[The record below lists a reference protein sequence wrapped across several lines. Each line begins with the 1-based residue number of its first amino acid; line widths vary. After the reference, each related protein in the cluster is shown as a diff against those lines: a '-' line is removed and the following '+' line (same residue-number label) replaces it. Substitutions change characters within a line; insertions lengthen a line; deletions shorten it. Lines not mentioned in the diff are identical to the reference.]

1 MAAGE
6 RRKILVCRQTFDE
19 VIEALA
25 ERFDVEH
32 NQATDAPW
40 SADELRRRL
49 ADKDGVLTSGAD
61 RVDAAAVADAPRLK
75 AVCNVAVG
83 YNNLDVAALA
93 ERGILATNTPGV
105 LDDTTADTAFA
116 LMLAAARRL
125 PESERW
131 LRAGHWKG
139 WKNDQFLGVDVHH
152 ATLGIVGMGRIG
164 QAIAQRAR
172 GFSMK
177 ILYHNRRRCPASVE
191 RATGAKY
198 VTLEKLLRTSD
209 FVSLNLPYSPEA
221 HHLIGAEQL
230 ALMKPTAVLVN
241 AARGGIVDDAA
252 LVAALED
259 KRIAAAGLDVFEGEP
274 KLHPGFLELDNVA
287 LVPHIGSATRATR
300 MKMNLLAVKNL
311 VAALSGKR
319 PPNLVNPDA
328 WPKRRR

>member
-6 RRKILVCRQTFDE
+6 RKKVLVCRQTFDE
-19 VIEALA
+19 VIAALA
-25 ERFDVEH
+25 ERYDVEH
-32 NQATDAPW
+32 NQETDTPW

-49 ADKDGVLTSGAD
+49 ADKDGALTSGAD
-61 RVDAAAVADAPRLK
+61 RVDAAVVADALRLK

-83 YNNLDVAALA
+83 YNNLDAAALA

-164 QAIAQRAR
+164 QAIAQRAK
-172 GFSMK
+172 GFGMK

-191 RATGAKY
+191 RAAGAKY
-198 VTLEKLLRTSD
+198 VTLEKLLKDSD
-209 FVSLNLPYSPEA
+209 FVSLNLPYSTEA
-221 HHLIGAEQL
+221 HHLIGAKEL
-230 ALMKPTAVLVN
+230 ALMKPTAVLIN

-252 LVAALED
+252 LVRALKD
-259 KRIAAAGLDVFEGEP
+259 KRIFAAGIDVFEGEP
-274 KLHPGFLELDNVA
+274 RFDSGFLGLDNVA

-300 MKMNLLAVKNL
+300 MKMNMLAVKNL

-328 WPKRRR
+328 WTRRRR